1 MYGHELTAGL
11 DEHIKLWDLR
21 NIKSPI
27 ASYHGHAPGSG
38 GRVTRIHRPT
48 FLLNTA
54 SSSSEAS
61 TESFSDSFI
70 VSGGEGSNAISM
82 FQLDNC
88 EGSSSSSSLQSMFS
102 RGTFPLG
109 VGDVGSLAVD
119 GRNVAVATESGEV
132 LLLSPGV

>member
-1 MYGHELTAGL
+1 M

-27 ASYHGHAPGSG
+27 ALYHGHAPGSG

-48 FLLNTA
+48 FLRNSA

-70 VSGGEGSNAISM
+70 VSGGEGSNALSM
-82 FQLDNC
+82 FQLNECD
-88 EGSSSSSSLQSMFS
+88 GSIGSSSLQSMFS
-102 RGTFPLG
+102 RGTFSLG

-119 GRNVAVATESGEV
+119 GTNVAVATEGGEV
-132 LLLSPGV
+132 LLLSPGIEYNICVA